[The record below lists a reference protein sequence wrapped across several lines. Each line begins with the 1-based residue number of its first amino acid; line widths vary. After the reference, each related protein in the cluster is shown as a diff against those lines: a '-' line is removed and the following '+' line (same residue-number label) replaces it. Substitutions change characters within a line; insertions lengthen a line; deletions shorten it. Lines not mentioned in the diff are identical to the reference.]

1 MEHLALDWSLVT
13 DHLSLHL
20 KCAVSSVVEHYLDTV
35 GVRGSK
41 PLPRTIFPNF
51 RTHMQKLS
59 LTLVLLLF
67 ATASLLQAQNRSSQY
82 DQAQIIINTLSGPIR
97 NAVVYAPRP
106 IWPAVALQQHLSGRG
121 VYAIGLDTGIPY
133 DVRVVRS
140 TGHKILDD
148 AAVDALLK
156 WRFRRVVT
164 GVTIPIEFGWTKEP
178 TKPPIH

>member
-1 MEHLALDWSLVT
+1 ML
-13 DHLSLHL
+13 
-20 KCAVSSVVEHYLDTV
+20 
-35 GVRGSK
+35 
-41 PLPRTIFPNF
+41 
-51 RTHMQKLS
+51 KLS

-97 NAVVYAPRP
+97 DAVVYAPRP

-121 VYAIGLDTGIPY
+121 VYAIDLDTGIGY
-133 DVRVVRS
+133 DVVVRS

-164 GVTIPIEFGWTKEP
+164 GVTIPIEFGWTKEQ
-178 TKPPIH
+178 TKPPTH

>member
-1 MEHLALDWSLVT
+1 M
-13 DHLSLHL
+13 
-20 KCAVSSVVEHYLDTV
+20 VEHYLDTV

>member
-1 MEHLALDWSLVT
+1 
-13 DHLSLHL
+13 
-20 KCAVSSVVEHYLDTV
+20 
-35 GVRGSK
+35 
-41 PLPRTIFPNF
+41 
-51 RTHMQKLS
+51 MQKLS

-82 DQAQIIINTLSGPIR
+82 DQGQIIINTLSGPIR

-121 VYAIGLDTGIPY
+121 VYAIDLDTGIAY
-133 DVRVVRS
+133 DVRVVHS

-164 GVTIPIEFGWTKEP
+164 GVTIPIEFGWTKEQ
-178 TKPPIH
+178 TKPPTH